1 MFQLIFPRLTPGGE
15 SENWWWV
22 LGGCTDLLLM
32 NNRFLMISWRLSCVK
47 VCIGGAAPV
56 DGDME
61 LWRIES
67 KGVSEI
73 SQMFSHYYTP
83 C

>member
-1 MFQLIFPRLTPGGE
+1 MFQLIFPPLTPGGE
-15 SENWWWV
+15 SENWCWV
-22 LGGCTDLLLM
+22 VVVVVQVCTDLLLM

-61 LWRIES
+61 LWRIER
-67 KGVSEI
+67 KGVNEI
-73 SQMFSHYYTP
+73 SQMFSH
-83 C
+83 